1 MKTKHDTPKYGLI
14 YHASLIGQTAPKNKG
29 KISRVLAAK
38 TALSVRVDALGDTTG
53 ATVAIE
59 SRAKVETRM
68 RQLEANG
75 ASSSSSG
82 AAGKSSGASAGPSK
96 YNPNNGKALA
106 PNYNPASDIII
117 TEKKDKKRGIEE
129 ISSPAPAST
138 AEEEVDESLEKEK
151 KKKKKHKEEVQ
162 MEEEEEVVEES
173 SDKKKKKKKDK
184 KE

>member
-1 MKTKHDTPKYGLI
+1 MCYSALKTKHDTPKYGLI

-59 SRAKVETRM
+59 SRVKVETRM

-75 ASSSSSG
+75 ASSSSG
-82 AAGKSSGASAGPSK
+82 AKSSSSTGPSK
-96 YNPNNGKALA
+96 YNPNNAKALA

-117 TEKKDKKRGIEE
+117 SEKKDKKRSIEE
-129 ISSPAPAST
+129 ISAT
-138 AEEEVDESLEKEK
+138 VEEVDESLEKEK
-151 KKKKKHKEEVQ
+151 KKKKKHKEEV
-162 MEEEEEVVEES
+162 EEEPAEEEVEEES